1 MQFVLACIATIETI
15 SLDKSRLLWLPA
27 CFFFCLLT
35 LCFSIFVHWFFAIF
49 FRSDFFQFCC
59 VFCRPPALA
68 AAGLF
73 HSWFCLCSQLG
84 LCFCLWL
91 RNLSTGTLS
100 VLILSVLILRCLL
113 GVFCF
118 VLFLWIFSVSSG
130 VFFPITLVQCSGLFW
145 VGQVTCHRKH
155 MKQQACRLYK
165 FLQIYVFSWAA
176 TCFSHLLYQGAKPS
190 KPKKNWMCD
199 TKTAEHPPY
208 VVQRYP
214 KGKTSTET
222 SSKWFK
228 TRISCSEIDRK
239 NQFEEPWVQLWMK
252 VCNQTCT

>member
-190 KPKKNWMCD
+190 KPKKKLDVWHQDC
-199 TKTAEHPPY
+199 
-208 VVQRYP
+208 R
-214 KGKTSTET
+214 TSTIC
-222 SSKWFK
+222 SSK
-228 TRISCSEIDRK
+228 ISKRK
-239 NQFEEPWVQLWMK
+239 NIYRNIQQMIQNKDHLQWNW
-252 VCNQTCT
+252 